1 MATEAVKSGYVTPD
15 SVVEAVKKYD
25 EAYHHHKY
33 FVRDYERSER
43 SYRGILKSTSNAAR
57 WRHTYTPKHAFN
69 FIETIV
75 ANTVDMG
82 LDLKVRPAPKPG
94 LSMDDARA
102 LMQQTSIVRDLIKHE
117 WMYDDM
123 DRKQRPLFLI
133 DSIGGRAIG
142 KTSWDWTTG
151 TVKKQGIQEVAVH
164 DHEDNYLGS
173 VPTMVEIEES
183 SVLFDNSTTE
193 ICDPRDVIFHESAKD
208 IDPRKPGGAQHVF
221 HRSWLSMEQ
230 LRQLEADQFITN
242 VDYLTDTRDFS
253 DEYSEREREIWNL
266 NRAKDLV
273 EVVERWEYRQGKV
286 WRLIYGNR
294 GVELRKDE
302 GNPFW
307 HQKYPFF
314 VVSSQSQPFSLI
326 GMSDMAL
333 IEQLQE
339 MLWEVT
345 NQSLDNL
352 ELINNAIML
361 IRQDVPDPDAF
372 QYYPGAQ
379 WAVEDVEQ
387 VKALIPPY
395 QVANITAEREALIK
409 GDMQAVS
416 SAAPL
421 AGGSTSGAGPTT
433 STATGASLVMSAAQQ
448 RLMAKKWQAQQ
459 GLTDEAWLR
468 LKNCQQFISDDRL
481 LHTLGPSGKMSF
493 RQITPL
499 DIQGEFIF
507 QLAVVGEAQNAQERQ
522 AVAQGTLQLMKEV
535 FPLMYASGTPID
547 MAEVVRWYMRE
558 VGLEDEAA
566 SFFEPQQQPDPETLN
581 LLFGNA
587 PHVQIRANTSPQ
599 AADSALTATGDAG
612 QVASEQQ
619 QSGAM
624 NTGTT
629 ASTAVDASSPS
640 TSGGLSLS
648 GQQFLQRAKALQG
661 SPKGRK

>member
-15 SVVEAVKKYD
+15 TVVEAVKKYD
-25 EAYHHHKY
+25 EAYKHHRF
-33 FVRDYERSER
+33 FVRDYDRSER
-43 SYRGILKSTSNAAR
+43 AYQGILRSTSSAAK

-75 ANTVDMG
+75 ANTVEMG

-94 LSMDDARA
+94 LSMDDARE

-133 DSIGGRAIG
+133 DAIGGRAVG

-151 TVKKQGIQEVAVH
+151 AVKRQGIQEVAVH

-230 LRQLEADQFITN
+230 LREMQAQGFIHN

-294 GVELRKDE
+294 GVELRTDE
-302 GNPFW
+302 ANPFW

-314 VVSSQSQPFSLI
+314 ICSSQPQPFSLV

-361 IRQDVPDPDAF
+361 IRSDVDDPDAF
-372 QYYPGAQ
+372 QYYPGAH
-379 WAVEDVEQ
+379 WPVDNVDQ

-395 QVANITAEREALIK
+395 QVTNVSLERENLIK

-433 STATGASLVMSAAQQ
+433 STATGASLVMNAAQQ
-448 RLMAKKWQAQQ
+448 RLASKKWQAQQ

-468 LKNCQQFISDDRL
+468 FKNCQQFISDERL

-493 RQITPL
+493 RSMSPL
-499 DIQGEFIF
+499 NIQGEYLFS
-507 QLAVVGEAQNAQERQ
+507 LAVVGEGQNKAERQ
-522 AVAQGTLQLMKEV
+522 ATAQGTLQLMKEV

-547 MAEVVRWYMRE
+547 MVEVVRWYMRE

-566 SFFEPQQQPDPETLN
+566 SFFEPQTQPDPETMN

-587 PHVQIRANTSPQ
+587 PKVSIRANTTPG
-599 AADSALTATGDAG
+599 AADSALQATGSGGPPPG
-612 QVASEQQ
+612 Q
-619 QSGAM
+619 M
-624 NTGTT
+624 NAGTT
-629 ASTAVDASSPS
+629 AATAVDASSPS
-640 TSGGLSLS
+640 TTGGMSLS
-648 GQQFLQRAKALQG
+648 GQQFLQRAQALNG
-661 SPKGRK
+661 GAKGRV